1 MYLIFAKKQ
10 GITLFTHWEVVTSG
24 WVGWA
29 KKNSILIILNS
40 VSHSVP
46 FRWALVKLVLPRWFT
61 WIYLNCFVHS

>member
-29 KKNSILIILNS
+29 KKISILDS
-40 VSHSVP
+40 VSHSAP
-46 FRWALVKLVLPRWFT
+46 FQGL
-61 WIYLNCFVHS
+61 